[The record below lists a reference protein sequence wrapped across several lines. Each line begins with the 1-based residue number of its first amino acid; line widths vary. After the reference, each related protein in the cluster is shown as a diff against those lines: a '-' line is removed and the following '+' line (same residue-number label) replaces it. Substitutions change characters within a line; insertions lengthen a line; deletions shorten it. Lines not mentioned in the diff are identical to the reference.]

1 MSFLLDTCSFLW
13 VTLKP
18 EKLSNTFLE
27 CFSNPNNTVF
37 LSSVTVWEIGIKYSI
52 GKLTLPVTP
61 SLFIPEERESHQ
73 ITPLGLNE
81 ADTFHLE
88 NLPFI
93 HKDPFDRM
101 LVSQAIERSLTI
113 LTPDPLVRQYPIR
126 TLW

>member
-1 MSFLLDTCSFLW
+1 MNLLLDVCTFLW

-18 EKLSNTFLE
+18 EKLSDRFLE
-27 CFSNPNNTVF
+27 CFSEPSNAVF

-52 GKLTLPVTP
+52 GKLTLPITP
-61 SLFIPEERESHQ
+61 GLFIPEERENHHISK
-73 ITPLGLNE
+73 LELNE

-88 NLPFI
+88 TLPFL

-101 LVSQAIERSLTI
+101 LVCQAIERSLTI
-113 LTPDPLVRQYPIR
+113 LTPDPLIKQYPIR

>member
-18 EKLSNTFLE
+18 EKLSRIFVD
-27 CFSNPNNTVF
+27 CFSDPDNTVF

-52 GKLTLPVTP
+52 GKLALPIAP
-61 SLFIPEERESHQ
+61 SLFIPEERKNHHISQ
-73 ITPLGLNE
+73 LKLKE

-101 LVSQAIERSLTI
+101 LVCQAIERSLTI
-113 LTPDPLVRQYPIR
+113 LTPDPLIRQYPIR